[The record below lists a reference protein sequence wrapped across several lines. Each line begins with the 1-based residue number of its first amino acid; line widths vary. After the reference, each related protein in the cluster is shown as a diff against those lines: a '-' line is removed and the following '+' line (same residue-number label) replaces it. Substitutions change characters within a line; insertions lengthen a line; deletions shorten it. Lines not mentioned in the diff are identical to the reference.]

1 MTACGAYGMVVDE
14 GVLFRNNENAF
25 VQTKRR
31 LLDSCDLWAVV
42 SLPAGAFVNA
52 GAGVKTDLLFFTR
65 GPRTERV
72 WYYDLSD
79 VKVVKKLPLTL
90 DRFEQFFE
98 LLPARGDSERSW
110 TVTRA
115 AIEAKNYDLKA
126 VNPNR
131 KVEVDTRT
139 PAEILTVIEQRHE
152 EVSEALKTLRALI
165 GS

>member
-1 MTACGAYGMVVDE
+1 MDSTRNSRATLSGEPLTA
-14 GVLFRNNENAF
+14 F
-25 VQTKRR
+25 
-31 LLDSCDLWAVV
+31 DLAGET
-42 SLPAGAFVNA
+42 AGAFVNA

-65 GPRTERV
+65 GPRTERLR
-72 WYYDLSD
+72 YYDLSD
-79 VKVVKKLPLTL
+79 VKVGKKLPLTL

-98 LLPARGDSERSW
+98 LLPTRGDSERSW

-115 AIEAKNYDLKA
+115 AIEAKNYDFKA

-131 KVEVDTRT
+131 KVEVDSRT
-139 PAEILTVIEQRHE
+139 PAEILTAIEQRHQ